1 MGKTGGVTGRST
13 PHVTTFILSRHC
25 GSRPLLEFPTT
36 TIWVG
41 TLSGESYVLVSPMCC
56 VLVEAGVMDGIAES
70 QNSHVDRSSW
80 FSDFSVPGNP
90 FRAAAGRAHRSPE
103 CFHRASARARHR
115 DSTPAKRPKGLSYG
129 AHL

>member
-80 FSDFSVPGNP
+80 FSDFSVPGIHSGQLHVERID
-90 FRAAAGRAHRSPE
+90 FLGAFIAHQQGRIIGTQPQPGGPRV
-103 CFHRASARARHR
+103 
-115 DSTPAKRPKGLSYG
+115 
-129 AHL
+129 